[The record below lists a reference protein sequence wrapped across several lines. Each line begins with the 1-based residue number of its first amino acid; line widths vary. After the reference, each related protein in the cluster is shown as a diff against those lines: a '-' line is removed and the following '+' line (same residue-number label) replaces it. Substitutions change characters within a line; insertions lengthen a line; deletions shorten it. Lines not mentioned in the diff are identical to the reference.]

1 MTAQGI
7 RHFYIPEEQSV
18 YLLSHADAKKLK
30 DWLALCIRQLENL
43 GYRNIS
49 LIGKGAYGFAFGGED
64 LTGKQ
69 LVFKFTRITLP
80 ASIQDRLEEE
90 AFMQGL
96 LSHPHIPRVLE
107 FYQRGRQSILMM
119 QRAPGIDL
127 EQLSLRDGPIGPRL
141 IVKMAVQLGR
151 ILLYLRQF
159 RLDGNPRP
167 IVHGDIKPSN
177 LVWDERTETLY
188 LIDWGSSVY
197 AQFDEHQQ
205 PVQNN
210 VLDLMSG
217 DLQQTN
223 ARLGDIYFI
232 GDAQLNGAMSS
243 PRFDEQGLAATLYAL
258 ASGQSAR
265 FAYQVI
271 PPSSLGLPRLMA
283 DILTHLL
290 SDNIAEQYAAG
301 DYLLSHLS
309 LLDNIVFGAD
319 SASQCEALLPVWVA
333 RQRKHIESVVY
344 SSRKSFLRE
353 RSDTTTSPQ
362 FDSHALSYLNDAQFE
377 RYYKNYLDGMGNTE
391 KGFLSAI
398 SRLAR
403 YPVVG
408 GLVIHWQPEG
418 VYVDSSLNLQNPA
431 AESAFK
437 HAVNNVVTLA
447 RAIHRSGIFK
457 CCFFDAKNTLHIERD
472 TATTQFIAAPGICI
486 PFEKSATSLHA
497 SEGRVHSYFE
507 DGDDPDEFLTLPQ
520 EIMHAIE
527 QLNGIHHTG
536 CIIFE
541 VLAEHLK
548 IHSYYRLLDH
558 SKENQFNALLNE
570 IIAALPLL
578 SGEGTS
584 GFMKLPY
591 KDTRFFEHRAR
602 MADKYYPRNPKA
614 DGTHFS
620 NTYFSKQ

>member
-1 MTAQGI
+1 
-7 RHFYIPEEQSV
+7 
-18 YLLSHADAKKLK
+18 
-30 DWLALCIRQLENL
+30 ALCVSQLENL

-64 LTGKQ
+64 RAGKQ

-96 LSHPHIPRVLE
+96 LSHSHIPAVLE
-107 FYQRGRQSILMM
+107 YYQRGRQSILMM

-141 IVKMAVQLGR
+141 IVKMAVQLGQ

-159 RLDGNPRP
+159 QQDGNPRP

-177 LVWDERTETLY
+177 LVWDENTERLY

-197 AQFDEHQQ
+197 AQLDAHQQ

-232 GDAQLNGAMSS
+232 GEAQLRGALSS
-243 PRFDEQGLAATLYAL
+243 PRFDEQGMAATLYAL

-265 FAYQVI
+265 FAHQVI
-271 PPSSLGLPRLMA
+271 PPSALGLPKLMA

-290 SDNIAEQYAAG
+290 SEDTTEQYAAG
-301 DYLLSHLS
+301 DYLLSHLN
-309 LLDNIVFGAD
+309 LLDHVVFGD
-319 SASQCEALLPVWVA
+319 DTPASCESLLPVWVA
-333 RQRKHIESVVY
+333 RQRKPVESVVY

-353 RSDTTTSPQ
+353 RSDNNSSTKS
-362 FDSHALSYLNDAQFE
+362 DSHALSYLNDAQFE

-408 GLVIHWQPEG
+408 GLVIHWQPKG

-431 AESAFK
+431 AETAFK

-472 TATTQFIAAPGICI
+472 AASDKFVAMPGMCI
-486 PFEKSATSLHA
+486 PFEKSATSLQA
-497 SEGRVHSYFE
+497 SDGRVHSYFE
-507 DGDDPDEFLTLPQ
+507 DGEDPDEFLTLPQ
-520 EIMHAIE
+520 DIMHAIE
-527 QLNGIHHTG
+527 QLNSIHHTG

-558 SKENQFNALLNE
+558 SKENQFNALLKQ
-570 IIAALPLL
+570 IIAALPQL

-602 MADKYYPRNPKA
+602 IADKYYPRNPKA
-614 DGTHFS
+614 GDGIHFS
-620 NTYFSKQ
+620 NL